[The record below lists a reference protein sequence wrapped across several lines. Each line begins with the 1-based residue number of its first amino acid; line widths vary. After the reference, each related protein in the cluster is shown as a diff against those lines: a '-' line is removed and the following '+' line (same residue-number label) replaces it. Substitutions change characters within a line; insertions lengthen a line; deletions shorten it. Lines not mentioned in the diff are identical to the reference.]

1 MKKLL
6 AMYNFLRLS
15 ITVDGETQYVP
26 SDLMLRE
33 VLPTLPNMAEQE
45 ELCLDSNY
53 FVLSLLFDPPDE
65 VVKKELE
72 IWKNC
77 CKSIGRSFE
86 QHYRAG
92 ITMSWFASIL
102 DTKTISPRL
111 ERDAFHQYLD
121 TFEKRLK
128 DEPFYELQK
137 KLQIDTPLTRFKEY
151 RDACKIIDKVFN
163 ETEERAKT
171 DNFLASQL
179 RSWIQLKKKEA
190 HERYLENNIVE
201 VAMTQCLQC
210 GRIFEYPLGRGRSK
224 QSPHCDN
231 DACKKQ
237 YERTKPSKLKRS
249 SKSEWKSKGSKA
261 NCQYCKAVRMVNS
274 DRICKTCF
282 KNRLLW
288 AIPKI

>member
-6 AMYNFLRLS
+6 AKYNFLRLS
-15 ITVDGETQYVP
+15 VTIDGKTHYVP

-65 VVKKELE
+65 VVKKELD

-77 CKSIGRSFE
+77 CKSIGRSFQ

-92 ITMSWFASIL
+92 ITISWFVSIL
-102 DTKTISPRL
+102 DTKTCPPRL
-111 ERDAFHQYLD
+111 EYRAFNWYLE
-121 TFEKRLK
+121 TFEQRLNN
-128 DEPFYELQK
+128 ESFYEFDKPLP
-137 KLQIDTPLTRFKEY
+137 IDTPLTRFKEY
-151 RDACKIIDKVFN
+151 RDACTIIDEVYI
-163 ETEERAKT
+163 ETVEEAKT
-171 DNFLASQL
+171 NNVLTSQL
-179 RSWIQLKKKEA
+179 RSWIKLKKKEA
-190 HERYLENNIVE
+190 HERYRDNTVE

-210 GRIFEYPLGRGRSK
+210 GRIFEYPLGKGISK
-224 QSPHCDN
+224 QPPHCDN
-231 DACKKQ
+231 ETCRKR
-237 YERTKPSKLKRS
+237 YERTKPSKLNRS
-249 SKSEWKSKGSKA
+249 SKSDWISKGSKA

-282 KNRLLW
+282 KESITLGYS
-288 AIPKI
+288 

>member
-1 MKKLL
+1 
-6 AMYNFLRLS
+6 MYNFLRFS
-15 ITVDGETQYVP
+15 IIVDGETHYVP

-45 ELCLDSNY
+45 ELCLDSNN

-77 CKSIGRSFE
+77 CKWIGRSFQ

-111 ERDAFHQYLD
+111 ERDAFHWNLE
-121 TFEKRLK
+121 TFEQRLK
-128 DEPFYELQK
+128 DKPFYELQK
-137 KLQIDTPLTRFKEY
+137 KLPIDTPLKRFKEY
-151 RDACKIIDKVFN
+151 REACTIIDEVYF
-163 ETEERAKT
+163 EIEERAKN

-179 RSWIQLKKKEA
+179 QSWVELKKKVS
-190 HERYLENNIVE
+190 HERYLNNNVE

-210 GRIFEYPLGRGRSK
+210 GRIFEYPLGRGRSETP
-224 QSPHCDN
+224 SHCKDE
-231 DACKKQ
+231 ACEKR
-237 YERTKPSKLKRS
+237 YNRTKPSKLNRS
-249 SKSEWKSKGSKA
+249 SKSDWKSAGNKRG
-261 NCQYCKAVRMVNS
+261 R
-274 DRICKTCF
+274 CKTCR
-282 KNRLLW
+282 KSRILDSDHNC
-288 AIPKI
+288 KECY